1 MTAKT
6 PAQKAVQKE
15 RSNAKKKRNIIK
27 QIAKGVPLEHEKV
40 LRKRLNEIG

>member
-15 RSNAKKKRNIIK
+15 RTSTKKKRNIIK
-27 QIAKGVPLEHEKV
+27 QIAKGTTPAHQEL
-40 LRKRLNEIG
+40 LRKQLDKL

>member
-15 RSNAKKKRNIIK
+15 RSNAKKKRSIIK
-27 QIAKGVPLEHEKV
+27 QIAKSGSPAHQEL
-40 LRKRLNEIG
+40 LRKQLDKL